1 MWLVLLLLGAFV
13 RKTESKA
20 KPASNVSPNSSLAHT
35 LPALPWHSLP
45 KHITLSPQTADTWQ
59 ILFAPE
65 NIHTES
71 IQTVY
76 VQVCILSC
84 IFACLKLAYFAP
96 LLRWTFL
103 LSLSHLCFFLSAPS
117 VPLPLWL
124 SKSQISASSGC
135 RLYHQLPSLTP
146 YLTFSLPFLFIL
158 FYRLSP
164 SHCLPQC
171 SRSVHSIKHSNT
183 KSADSNKMMV
193 SVA

>member
-1 MWLVLLLLGAFV
+1 MWLVSLLLGAFV

-146 YLTFSLPFLFIL
+146 YPHFLTAFSLHSV
-158 FYRLSP
+158 LSTFTLTLLATVQQV
-164 SHCLPQC
+164 C
-171 SRSVHSIKHSNT
+171 
-183 KSADSNKMMV
+183 A
-193 SVA
+193 